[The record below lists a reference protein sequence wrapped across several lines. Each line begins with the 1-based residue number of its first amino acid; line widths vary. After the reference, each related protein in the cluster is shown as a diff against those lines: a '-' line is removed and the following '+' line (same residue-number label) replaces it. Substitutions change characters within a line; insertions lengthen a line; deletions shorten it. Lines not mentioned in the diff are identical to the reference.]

1 MEKKSLL
8 KWKSRW
14 LMRLIC
20 ITGSD
25 LKYLINKTKVT
36 YQKEIQNKFIIQ
48 KSSDIKRNQEGSWV
62 SWIKAERH
70 YKFSIKMK
78 LINTLDRGSL
88 IKLTDCNL
96 KALVI
101 NNI

>member
-1 MEKKSLL
+1 
-8 KWKSRW
+8 
-14 LMRLIC
+14 MRLIC

-62 SWIKAERH
+62 S
-70 YKFSIKMK
+70 
-78 LINTLDRGSL
+78 
-88 IKLTDCNL
+88 
-96 KALVI
+96 
-101 NNI
+101 